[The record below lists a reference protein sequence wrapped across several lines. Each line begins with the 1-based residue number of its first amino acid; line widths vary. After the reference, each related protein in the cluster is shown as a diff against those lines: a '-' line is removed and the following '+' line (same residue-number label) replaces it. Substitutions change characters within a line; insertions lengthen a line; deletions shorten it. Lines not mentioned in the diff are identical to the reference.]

1 MIEASLARNGY
12 KNSIKSTGSARGIE
26 YQIFARVTQ
35 DLSNKDKDA
44 PDYFPKLS
52 EALHKNLRLWTI
64 LAADVANDN
73 NALPVELRSRLFYLA
88 EFTRQHTAKVYAGEA
103 DTDIL
108 IEINTSVMRGLRTDN
123 AQQ

>member
-123 AQQ
+123 A